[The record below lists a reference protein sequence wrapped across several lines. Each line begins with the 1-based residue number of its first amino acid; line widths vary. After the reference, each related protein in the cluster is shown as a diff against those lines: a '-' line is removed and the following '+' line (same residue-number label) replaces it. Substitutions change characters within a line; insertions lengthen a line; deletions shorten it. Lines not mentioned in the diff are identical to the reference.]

1 MNGHLVAGVVWIA
14 LIAGGYVAF
23 DYATRPAA
31 VTGCEDGGASQAL
44 RLAAA
49 NDGHYYVDGAIDGK
63 AVRFVVDTGATT
75 VTVGGP
81 DAIRIGLPE
90 GDPAGFRTAAGN
102 ISGRVVRGRSVRAGC
117 FDLSGLSVAVSPPM
131 GGSAL
136 LGQNFLRHF
145 EVTMSDSTMVL
156 RPRPGR

>member
-1 MNGHLVAGVVWIA
+1 MNGHVVAGIVWLA

-23 DYATRPAA
+23 DQWMRPAA
-31 VTGCEDGGASQAL
+31 VKGCEDGDSSQAL

-49 NDGHYYVDGAIDGK
+49 HDGHYYVDGAIDGK
-63 AVRFVVDTGATT
+63 PVRFVVDTGATT

-102 ISGRVVRGRSVRAGC
+102 VLGRVVRGRSVRAGC

-145 EVTMSDSTMVL
+145 EVTMSDGTMVL